1 MLLPRI
7 AQENTGSTSKEEGGG
22 WLGSPLEVSRKV
34 VVVVMVAVGGAGDGV
49 LDRSEEAHV

>member
-49 LDRSEEAHV
+49 QIGRAHV